1 MKIRAIMSPSKAD
14 EQLGI
19 DLHNP
24 LTESM
29 CFPGGTRVKSLS
41 ANAGDKFNLWI
52 WKIPWRRK
60 WQPTLVFLPG
70 EFCGQRSLAGRSPR
84 GCKESD
90 TTEWLTFTFT
100 YIRISSASQLYPV
113 SYKQN
118 SLRKNQ
124 YPTNILRFFFFFLEN
139 IFLNDPVWLASLNS
153 DPERRFLSA

>member
-1 MKIRAIMSPSKAD
+1 MSPSKAD

-70 EFCGQRSLAGRSPR
+70 ESHGQWSLASYSLQFH
-84 GCKESD
+84 KEPD
-90 TTEWLTFTFT
+90 MTEETACTRLIKMFITFCFKTLLSINIYFKM
-100 YIRISSASQLYPV
+100 IL
-113 SYKQN
+113 
-118 SLRKNQ
+118 KNQ
-124 YPTNILRFFFFFLEN
+124 RF
-139 IFLNDPVWLASLNS
+139 SLYI
-153 DPERRFLSA
+153 

>member
-1 MKIRAIMSPSKAD
+1 MLLSIHFTVNNKMKIRAIMSPSKAD

-70 EFCGQRSLAGRSPR
+70 ESHGQWSLASYSLQFH
-84 GCKESD
+84 KEPD
-90 TTEWLTFTFT
+90 MTEETACTRLIKMFITFCFKTLLSINIYFKM
-100 YIRISSASQLYPV
+100 IL
-113 SYKQN
+113 
-118 SLRKNQ
+118 KNQ
-124 YPTNILRFFFFFLEN
+124 RF
-139 IFLNDPVWLASLNS
+139 SLYI
-153 DPERRFLSA
+153 